1 VIKAYNFLIK
11 GLAVCSGII
20 IFIAFLMIV
29 FDVLVRILGFSPP
42 AYTIAVVEYFLLY
55 FTMFAA
61 PWLVRVKGHVFIDAI
76 TQFLPHKVKWVVAK
90 IAYLVCIC
98 SSLTFCI
105 ISAKL
110 LIAAIESGNLD
121 VRGVDMIL
129 WTLYA
134 PMPLGFLLVAIE
146 FGRYLIGIDDMY
158 GDRSD
163 LRESM

>member
-1 VIKAYNFLIK
+1 MIKAYNFLIK

-20 IFIAFLMIV
+20 IFTAFLMIV
-29 FDVLVRILGFSPP
+29 FDVLVRLAGFSPP
-42 AYTIAVVEYFLLY
+42 AHTIAMVEYFLLY

-61 PWLVRVKGHVFIDAI
+61 PWLVRIKGHVFIDAI
-76 TQFLPHKVKWVVAK
+76 TQFLPRQVKWAAAK
-90 IAYLVCIC
+90 IVYAVSIC
-98 SSLTFCI
+98 SSLTFCV
-105 ISAKL
+105 ISTQL
-110 LIAAIESGNLD
+110 FIAAFENGNLD

-134 PMPLGFLLVAIE
+134 PMPPAFLLVAIE

-163 LRESM
+163 LREGM